1 MLSPR
6 QVELRRLILFTG
18 VGTLN
23 TGVCYAFFA
32 LLVYLDCHYNLALA
46 ADYLFGIGLGYV
58 LHRLS
63 TFSDRKHV
71 KQAFGKYTLVLVAT
85 FLVNLVLLDWI
96 VYEKWLDLLS
106 GQAVAMT
113 GATLL
118 SYFLQKHWVFRSHE
132 MLEKPDAASQ
142 ARAA

>member
-1 MLSPR
+1 MLSPG
-6 QVELRRLILFTG
+6 QVEFRRLLLFTG
-18 VGTLN
+18 VGTVN
-23 TGVCYAFFA
+23 TGVCYGFFA

-46 ADYLFGIGLGYV
+46 ADYVFGIGLGYV

-71 KQAFGKYTLVLVAT
+71 KQAFGKYALVLVAT

-96 VYEKWLDLLS
+96 VYEQWLDPLP
-106 GQAVAMT
+106 GQAVAMI

-118 SYFLQKHWVFRSHE
+118 SYLLQKHWVFRSHE
-132 MLEKPDAASQ
+132 TPEKPEVASQ
-142 ARAA
+142 AHAA